1 MTTIKVS
8 TDVRDRLNEVAAEYG
23 MTAGSMVEKV
33 LDEWLWQQKVETA
46 VRQMASMTAEE
57 RAEYMAELAEWD
69 HTLADGLE
77 GR

>member
-46 VRQMASMTAEE
+46 VRQMASMTVEE
-57 RAEYMAELAEWD
+57 
-69 HTLADGLE
+69 
-77 GR
+77 